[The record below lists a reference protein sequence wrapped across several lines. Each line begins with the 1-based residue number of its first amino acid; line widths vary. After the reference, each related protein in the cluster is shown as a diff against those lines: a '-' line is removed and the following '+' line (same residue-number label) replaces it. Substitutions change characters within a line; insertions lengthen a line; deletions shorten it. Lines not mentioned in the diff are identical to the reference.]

1 MLCKPQGLTCDA
13 EGCGYRKV
21 LTASYLAKCL
31 RLTKVILHVS
41 PESFSQVVKLSL
53 ASSEE
58 MIEYAPESVAWKATS
73 EAPQLEIKHI
83 IGSEEDSRS

>member
-1 MLCKPQGLTCDA
+1 M
-13 EGCGYRKV
+13 
-21 LTASYLAKCL
+21 
-31 RLTKVILHVS
+31 
-41 PESFSQVVKLSL
+41 VKLSL